1 MGTCRPSPRSA
12 TAGPRRSHLGTATA
26 PKVTADALTVVG
38 PEAVG
43 GGVAAEE
50 AADGVEAS
58 SEAGSGAAGPE
69 PPVVQWRQ
77 SRTRRRWS

>member
-1 MGTCRPSPRSA
+1 MA
-12 TAGPRRSHLGTATA
+12 
-26 PKVTADALTVVG
+26 ADAPTVVG

-43 GGVAAEE
+43 GGVAAAET
-50 AADGVEAS
+50 ADEVEAS
-58 SEAGSGAAGPE
+58 SEAGSRAAGPE